1 MLSTQKAFQGRH
13 QAVQLGWRRHT
24 RICGCRMQ
32 CGLEREGL
40 ESARVV
46 GRTPSCPDGREGGSQ
61 GCGNRDGDKGRFWD
75 LGGRV

>member
-1 MLSTQKAFQGRH
+1 
-13 QAVQLGWRRHT
+13 
-24 RICGCRMQ
+24 MQ

-61 GCGNRDGDKGRFWD
+61 AVAIEMEIKGDSGT
-75 LGGRV
+75 